1 MSRGPWTVRRDG
13 RVATLAFASPPDHHV
28 RLTDLDD
35 LRAVLDPLGRD
46 DEVSVVAI
54 TGAEPGHFIG
64 HASRDDIA
72 ALRAGAD
79 GPTFTQAWAAATT
92 ALEQLPQPV
101 VALVDGPAQ
110 GGGCELSLACSLRLA
125 GPHASFQQHEILRGA
140 MPGAGATQRL
150 PRLIG
155 AGRAAR
161 MVLTGARVGGE
172 EAHRIGLAD
181 DYFGDEG
188 ATAEMHAWVHELSQR
203 RREALVAAKVACRAA
218 LHLPLD
224 EGLRREQD
232 LFLDLLKCS

>member
-13 RVATLAFASPPDHHV
+13 RVATLVFASPPDHHV

-46 DEVSVVAI
+46 DGVSVVAI
-54 TGAEPGHFIG
+54 AGAGPGQFVG

-79 GPTFTQAWAAATT
+79 GPTFTRAWAAAT
-92 ALEQLPQPV
+92 AAIEELPQPV
-101 VALVDGPAQ
+101 VAVVDGPAQ
-110 GGGCELSLACSLRLA
+110 GGGCELALACSLRLA

-155 AGRAAR
+155 TGRASR
-161 MVLTGARVGGE
+161 MILTGARVGGE
-172 EAHRIGLAD
+172 DAHRIGLVD
-181 DYFGDEG
+181 EYFPGEE
-188 ATAEMHAWVHELSQR
+188 ATAAMHAWVQELSGR
-203 RREALVAAKVACRAA
+203 RRQSLVAAKAAGVAAQ
-218 LHLPLD
+218 HLPLD
-224 EGLRREQD
+224 DGLRLEQQ
-232 LFLDLLKCS
+232 LFLGVLTGG